1 MLNISSKS
9 LARKY
14 RPKTL
19 REICA
24 QSAITDILENQ
35 IKNKTF
41 RNTALFTG
49 PAGTGKTTAAR
60 AFAYELNGG
69 KGLPI
74 ELDCASNNSV
84 DDMRDLI
91 VHAQQKSLDSEYKV
105 FILDEV
111 HVLSSQ
117 AYQALLKIFEEP
129 PANSIFL
136 LCTTDPQ
143 KIPATILSRVQR
155 FDFQRIPFDIIV
167 ERLKYVID
175 CENGELEDADKIE
188 FEEPA
193 IHFIAKL
200 ADGGMRDAL
209 TKLDKVLSFSHHV
222 TLENVIN
229 ALGATDYSIFFN
241 LTNDIFDCKEKEV
254 IEIIESIYQRG
265 ADLKQFIK
273 QYLLF
278 LLDVCKYSLAKNFD
292 YISIPDTYK
301 KDLDYIIGI
310 DEKFLRYMLS
320 EVNKI
325 NSEIKWEMQVK
336 PIIEL
341 RLLGMAK
348 E

>member
-1 MLNISSKS
+1 MLNLSSQS

-19 REICA
+19 KEICS
-24 QSAITDILENQ
+24 QTAITDILENQ

-91 VHAQQKSLDSEYKV
+91 VRAQQKSLDSEYKV

-111 HVLSSQ
+111 HVLSNQ

-143 KIPATILSRVQR
+143 KIPATILSRIQR
-155 FDFQRIPFDIIV
+155 FDFQRIPFEIIV
-167 ERLKYVID
+167 DRLKYVID
-175 CENGELEDADKIE
+175 CENKQGADITYDDSS
-188 FEEPA
+188 

-209 TKLDKVLSFSHHV
+209 TKLDKVVSYSHKV
-222 TLENVIN
+222 SLDVVIN
-229 ALGATDYSIFFN
+229 ALGATDYSIYFD
-241 LTNDIFDCKEKEV
+241 LTNDIFDCKEAEV
-254 IEIIESIYQRG
+254 IEIIEKIYQNG

-273 QYLLF
+273 QYMLF
-278 LLDVCKYSLAKNFD
+278 LLDVCKYSLVKNFD

-301 KDLDYIIGI
+301 KDLDYLIGI

-320 EVNKI
+320 EINKI
-325 NSEIKWEMQVK
+325 NTEIKWEMQVK

-341 RLLGMAK
+341 RLLGMTK